1 MEVVRG
7 LVVCVHVV
15 PSLDVTKL
23 QGHDVVFLRR
33 GKYEEGK
40 EVAGLLCCWER
51 LHFLETVLAVC
62 PLV

>member
-1 MEVVRG
+1 M
-7 LVVCVHVV
+7 V